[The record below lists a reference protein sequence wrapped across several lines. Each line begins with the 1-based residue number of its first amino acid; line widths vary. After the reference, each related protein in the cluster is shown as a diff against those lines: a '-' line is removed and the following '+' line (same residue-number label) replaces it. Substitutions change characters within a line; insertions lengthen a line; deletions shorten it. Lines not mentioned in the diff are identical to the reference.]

1 MVPVSYII
9 VDKINKR
16 RNNMGDRVS
25 VSFKQKR
32 DTYGGPTEKI
42 VITDESPALFHHW
55 GGTELP
61 KVAFE
66 WFKKVKTEAK
76 ELGGSDPFT
85 RLEPGNLMVQLIGT
99 LAREKWDQ
107 YTTGLTKDK
116 KGITKHDTWMTH
128 SMYLGKDG
136 KDGDNS
142 DNGHY
147 TIDVDTGKL
156 YNDKGESIA

>member
-1 MVPVSYII
+1 
-9 VDKINKR
+9 
-16 RNNMGDRVS
+16 MGDRVS
-25 VSFKQKR
+25 ISFRKKEE
-32 DTYGGPTEKI
+32 TYGGPTEAK
-42 VITDESPALFHHW
+42 TTLEESPALFHHW

-66 WFKKVKTEAK
+66 WFKKVREDTEGK
-76 ELGGSDPFT
+76 RSDPFT
-85 RLEPGNLMVQLIGT
+85 RLEPRNLMVQLIGT

-116 KGITKHDTWMTH
+116 KRMTKHDTWMTH

-136 KDGDNS
+136 SDGDNS

-147 TIDVDTGKL
+147 TIDVDTCKL

>member
-1 MVPVSYII
+1 
-9 VDKINKR
+9 
-16 RNNMGDRVS
+16 MGDRVS
-25 VSFKQKR
+25 ISFRQKQER
-32 DTYGGPTEKI
+32 WDGPSDNKMVTE
-42 VITDESPALFHHW
+42 ESPALFHHW

-66 WFKKVKTEAK
+66 WFKKVKAETKAM
-76 ELGGSDPFT
+76 GQRSDPFT
-85 RLEPGNLMVQLIGT
+85 RLEPRNLMVQLIGT

-116 KGITKHDTWMTH
+116 KGITKHDTWMTY

-136 KDGDNS
+136 TDGDNS

-147 TIDVDTGKL
+147 TIDVDDCKM

>member
-1 MVPVSYII
+1 
-9 VDKINKR
+9 
-16 RNNMGDRVS
+16 MGDRVS
-25 VSFKQKR
+25 ISFKQKR

-66 WFKKVKTEAK
+66 WFKKVKAETKAM
-76 ELGGSDPFT
+76 GQRSDPFT
-85 RLEPGNLMVQLIGT
+85 RLEPSNLMVQLIGT

-128 SMYLGKDG
+128 SMYLGKDSQ
-136 KDGDNS
+136 DGDNS

-147 TIDVDTGKL
+147 TIDVDLGTMN
-156 YNDKGESIA
+156 NDKGESIA

>member
-1 MVPVSYII
+1 
-9 VDKINKR
+9 
-16 RNNMGDRVS
+16 MGDRVS
-25 VSFKQKR
+25 ISFKQKQER
-32 DTYGGPTEKI
+32 WGGPSDKTE
-42 VITDESPALFHHW
+42 VTDESPALFHHW

-66 WFKKVKTEAK
+66 WFKKVKAETKAM
-76 ELGGSDPFT
+76 GQRSDPFT
-85 RLEPGNLMVQLIGT
+85 RREPRNLMVQLIGT

-116 KGITKHDTWMTH
+116 KGITKHDTWMTY

-136 KDGDNS
+136 TDGDNS

-147 TIDVDTGKL
+147 TIDVDDCKM

>member
-1 MVPVSYII
+1 
-9 VDKINKR
+9 
-16 RNNMGDRVS
+16 MGDRVS

-85 RLEPGNLMVQLIGT
+85 RLEPSNLMVQLIGT

-116 KGITKHDTWMTH
+116 KGITKHSTWMTH
-128 SMYLGKDG
+128 SLYLGKDG
-136 KDGDNS
+136 TDGDNS

-147 TIDVDTGKL
+147 TIDVDDCKL

>member
-1 MVPVSYII
+1 
-9 VDKINKR
+9 
-16 RNNMGDRVS
+16 MGDRVS
-25 VSFKQKR
+25 ISFKQKQER
-32 DTYGGPTEKI
+32 WGGPSDKTE
-42 VITDESPALFHHW
+42 VTDESPALFHHW

-66 WFKKVKTEAK
+66 WFKKVKAETQAM
-76 ELGGSDPFT
+76 GQRSDPFT
-85 RLEPGNLMVQLIGT
+85 RLEPRNLMVQLIGT

-116 KGITKHDTWMTH
+116 KGITKHDTWMTY

-136 KDGDNS
+136 TDGDNS

-147 TIDVDTGKL
+147 TIDVDDCKM

>member
-1 MVPVSYII
+1 
-9 VDKINKR
+9 
-16 RNNMGDRVS
+16 MGDRVS
-25 VSFKQKR
+25 ISFKQKQER
-32 DTYGGPTEKI
+32 WGGPSDKTE
-42 VITDESPALFHHW
+42 VTDESPALFHHW

-66 WFKKVKTEAK
+66 WFKKVKAETKAM
-76 ELGGSDPFT
+76 GQRSDPFT
-85 RLEPGNLMVQLIGT
+85 RLEPRNLMVQLIGT

-116 KGITKHDTWMTH
+116 KGITKHDTWMTY

-136 KDGDNS
+136 TDGDNS

-147 TIDVDTGKL
+147 TIDVDDCKM

>member
-1 MVPVSYII
+1 
-9 VDKINKR
+9 
-16 RNNMGDRVS
+16 MGDRVS

-116 KGITKHDTWMTH
+116 KGITKHSTWMTH

-136 KDGDNS
+136 NDGDNS

-147 TIDVDTGKL
+147 TIDVDTGKM
-156 YNDKGESIA
+156 YDDKEQSIE

>member
-1 MVPVSYII
+1 
-9 VDKINKR
+9 
-16 RNNMGDRVS
+16 MGDRVS
-25 VSFKQKR
+25 ISFRQKQEP
-32 DTYGGPTEKI
+32 YGAPSAKTE
-42 VITDESPALFHHW
+42 VTDESPALFHHW

-66 WFKKVKTEAK
+66 WFKKVKAETKAM
-76 ELGGSDPFT
+76 GQRSDPFT
-85 RLEPGNLMVQLIGT
+85 RLEPRNLMVQLIGT

-116 KGITKHDTWMTH
+116 KGITKHDTWMTY

-136 KDGDNS
+136 TDGDNS

-147 TIDVDTGKL
+147 TIDVDDCKM

>member
-1 MVPVSYII
+1 
-9 VDKINKR
+9 
-16 RNNMGDRVS
+16 MGDRVS
-25 VSFKQKR
+25 ISFRQKEE
-32 DTYGGPTEKI
+32 TYGGPTEKK
-42 VITDESPALFHHW
+42 TRLEESPALFHHW

-66 WFKKVKTEAK
+66 WFKNVKEEIKTIK
-76 ELGGSDPFT
+76 SIGSDPFT
-85 RLEPGNLMVQLIGT
+85 RLEPRNLMVQLIGA

-116 KGITKHDTWMTH
+116 KGVTKHSTWMTH

-147 TIDVDTGKL
+147 TIDVDDCKL

>member
-1 MVPVSYII
+1 
-9 VDKINKR
+9 
-16 RNNMGDRVS
+16 MGDRVS
-25 VSFKQKR
+25 ISFRKTEE
-32 DTYGGPTEKI
+32 TYGGPTEKK
-42 VITDESPALFHHW
+42 TRLEESPALFHHW

-61 KVAFE
+61 HVAFE

-76 ELGGSDPFT
+76 KLRGSDPFT

-116 KGITKHDTWMTH
+116 KGITKHSTWMTC

-136 KDGDNS
+136 TDGDNS

-147 TIDVDTGKL
+147 TIDVDTGKM

>member
-1 MVPVSYII
+1 
-9 VDKINKR
+9 
-16 RNNMGDRVS
+16 MGDRVS
-25 VSFKQKR
+25 ISFKQKQER
-32 DTYGGPTEKI
+32 WGGPSDKTE
-42 VITDESPALFHHW
+42 VTAESPALFHHW

-66 WFKKVKTEAK
+66 WFKKVKAETKAM
-76 ELGGSDPFT
+76 GQRSDPFT
-85 RLEPGNLMVQLIGT
+85 RLEPRNLMVQLIGT

-116 KGITKHDTWMTH
+116 KGITKHDTWMTY

-136 KDGDNS
+136 TDGDNS

-147 TIDVDTGKL
+147 TIDVDDCKM

>member
-1 MVPVSYII
+1 
-9 VDKINKR
+9 
-16 RNNMGDRVS
+16 MGDRVS
-25 VSFKQKR
+25 ISFRQKQER
-32 DTYGGPTEKI
+32 WGGPSDKTE
-42 VITDESPALFHHW
+42 VTDESPALFHHW

-66 WFKKVKTEAK
+66 WFKKVKAETKAM
-76 ELGGSDPFT
+76 GQRSDPFT
-85 RLEPGNLMVQLIGT
+85 RLEPRNLMGQLIGT

-116 KGITKHDTWMTH
+116 KGITKHDTWMTY

-136 KDGDNS
+136 TDGDNS

-147 TIDVDTGKL
+147 TIDVDDCKM